1 MNNKYRIW
9 TNATRTQLKFRHLT
23 EQQVAKVPLTVKA
36 RIYRE
41 IMVPAWAD
49 YYERVEEA
57 YKERFGK

>member
-1 MNNKYRIW
+1 MSNKYRIW
-9 TNATRTQLKFRHLT
+9 ANATMKQLKFRHLT
-23 EQQVAKVPLTVKA
+23 ERQVAKVPLTVKA

>member
-1 MNNKYRIW
+1 MSNKYRIW
-9 TNATRTQLKFRHLT
+9 ANATTKQLKFRHLS
-23 EQQVAKVPLTVKA
+23 ERQVAKVPLTVKA

-57 YKERFGK
+57 YEERFGK